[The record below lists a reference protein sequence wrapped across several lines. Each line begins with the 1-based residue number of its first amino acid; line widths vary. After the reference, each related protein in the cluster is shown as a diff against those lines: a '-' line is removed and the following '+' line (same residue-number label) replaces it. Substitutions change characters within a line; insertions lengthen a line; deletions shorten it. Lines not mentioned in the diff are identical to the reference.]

1 MRQDPAIQ
9 RIRKARHEIS
19 ARCGHNA
26 RALVAYYQ
34 AKEADYRD
42 RLLKEPTAT
51 HATGERNEM

>member
-1 MRQDPAIQ
+1 MKQDTAIQ

-42 RLLKEPTAT
+42 RLVKESTTT
-51 HATGERNEM
+51 HSTGERNEM